1 MKNIYNLFSAASFGF
16 VFLLSIVVGLGIGV
30 FLDKIFKTHPV
41 FTIIF
46 TAIGMASGIY
56 SVFQEIKNFQKDN
69 NN

>member
-16 VFLLSIVVGLGIGV
+16 VLLLSIVVGLGIGV

-46 TAIGMASGIY
+46 TALGMASGIY
-56 SVFQEIKNFQKDN
+56 SVFKEIKNYTRNK
-69 NN
+69 